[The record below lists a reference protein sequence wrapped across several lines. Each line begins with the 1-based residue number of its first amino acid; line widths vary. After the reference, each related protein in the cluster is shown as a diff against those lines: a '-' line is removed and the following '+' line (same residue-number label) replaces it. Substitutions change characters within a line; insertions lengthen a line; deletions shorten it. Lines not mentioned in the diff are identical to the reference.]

1 MAHEVA
7 PRFLDR
13 RIKLPPTVKMPNLG
27 FLVSEQFFPNGKK
40 IRFPSI
46 SDGGK
51 NERCCKSDYGFR
63 KRKKESTF
71 GVKA

>member
-13 RIKLPPTVKMPNLG
+13 RINLPPTVKMPNLG
-27 FLVSEQFFPNGKK
+27 FLVSEHFFPNGKK

-51 NERCCKSDYGFR
+51 MRDVVNLITGSGRE
-63 KRKKESTF
+63 KRSRHLE
-71 GVKA
+71 